1 VTSYPSSLRYV
12 SALQYA
18 PRGRSPTSQ
27 VSRTVTYKIKTD
39 GFMGRTRVMAHAA
52 RRVAEQ
58 YRQVP
63 FLQDAF
69 GPEVTLVPVPRS
81 TPLRA
86 GFLWPAEQIC
96 ACLLAEGLGRDIE
109 QCLVRTRPVPRSRI
123 AATGQRPSPPEH
135 CDSTDVRV
143 PGVRQP
149 LHRITLVDDVI
160 TRGSTFMGMVP
171 RLQVAYPE
179 ATIVCFALVRT
190 VGTGEVETILAPTEG
205 TITYRE
211 GQLVRQP

>member
-1 VTSYPSSLRYV
+1 M
-12 SALQYA
+12 
-18 PRGRSPTSQ
+18 
-27 VSRTVTYKIKTD
+27 SRTVTYKIKTD
-39 GFMGRTRVMAHAA
+39 GFMGRTRVIAHAA

-58 YRQVP
+58 RRQLP
-63 FLQDAF
+63 FLRDAF

-81 TPLRA
+81 SPLRA

-96 ACLLAEGLGRDIE
+96 VCLLAEGLGRDI
-109 QCLVRTRPVPRSRI
+109 QRCLVRTRPVPRARI
-123 AATGQRPSPPEH
+123 AATGQRSNPPEH
-135 CDSTDVRV
+135 YDSTNVRV
-143 PGVRQP
+143 PGIHPP

-171 RLQVAYPE
+171 RLQAAYPE
-179 ATIVCFALVRT
+179 VTIVCFALVRT
-190 VGTGEVETILAPTEG
+190 VSMGEVETILAPTEG